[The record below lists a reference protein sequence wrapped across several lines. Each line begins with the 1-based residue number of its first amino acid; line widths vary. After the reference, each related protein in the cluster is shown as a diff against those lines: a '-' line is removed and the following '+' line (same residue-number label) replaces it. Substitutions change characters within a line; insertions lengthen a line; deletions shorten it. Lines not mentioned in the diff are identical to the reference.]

1 MRGLKKNKTYNYSEK
16 GLFPGNE
23 RQEVNTMSESEVRI
37 LLTEEDLEQINGGLP
52 VFKEVPLLNR
62 SGVMVTTQII
72 LKDSKNEP
80 GNNGNILNGTGHPSK
95 KQ

>member
-1 MRGLKKNKTYNYSEK
+1 
-16 GLFPGNE
+16 
-23 RQEVNTMSESEVRI
+23 MSESEVRI
-37 LLTEEDLEQINGGLP
+37 LLTDEDLEQINGGLP

-80 GNNGNILNGTGHPSK
+80 GNNGNILNGNGHQSRK
-95 KQ
+95 